1 MTYNCVSLH
10 KHPHTD
16 AVHRHSCLSAK
27 QMMLQR
33 MSLMS
38 HTFCPSLTFIS
49 CISLF
54 SLSALFCRSEVFT
67 CFCPLLSPIM
77 KVLTFFFPSAIWRD
91 IKAPTTPMSSITGH
105 LYILLGNKMIT
116 VIIVKLSFRDGNI
129 RHG

>member
-77 KVLTFFFPSAIWRD
+77 KVLTFFSPRLSGETLRCLC
-91 IKAPTTPMSSITGH
+91 PMSSITGH